1 MSFVFVL
8 YCDDNIERG
17 NIPYSFPP
25 KLDGDNII
33 VVVVYDDDD
42 CHTFGKMIIV
52 YDDYDDDYTWQG
64 DLALS

>member
-1 MSFVFVL
+1 MTTLSEATFP
-8 YCDDNIERG
+8 I
-17 NIPYSFPP
+17 PP

-52 YDDYDDDYTWQG
+52 YDDDDDDYTWQD